1 MLIGAST
8 LAGPGRCIGCGWMAW
23 GHHSGAGLNA
33 TWAQYHA
40 DFREAA
46 GNMHSELFPDHAMRC
61 GQLPVCGGLYQA
73 MQRCTLPPTM
83 PCHAEMHL
91 TLRHAMPCRESIF
104 LTGSGSRNPTSTASI
119 RLARSPSPSSRLSS
133 RQQVSPQRVSAVP
146 QSPEQSA
153 TLLHTEV

>member
-73 MQRCTLPPTM
+73 MQR
-83 PCHAEMHL
+83 EHL
-91 TLRHAMPCRESIF
+91 TPLHAMPCREST
-104 LTGSGSRNPTSTASI
+104 LHSAMSCHAERT
-119 RLARSPSPSSRLSS
+119 PS
-133 RQQVSPQRVSAVP
+133 
-146 QSPEQSA
+146 
-153 TLLHTEV
+153 